1 MKSLPEIITILLYA
15 LSTAVVIIQADDPLN
30 PKEQK
35 EKATNLPPC
44 KACTTLAASFKL
56 GMDNTSRGKHAGGD
70 AAWEEEKLRSYKTSE
85 VRLVEIQEN
94 LCREVRRGQ
103 TQCHNLAND
112 HEHLLEEWFTHKQT
126 EEPDVHKW
134 LCIEQLKVCCPE
146 GHFGAECKQCTD
158 CHGNGKCKGD
168 GTRKGNGKCNCDA
181 GYAGDD
187 CNQCANGF
195 YEAFRDEK
203 KLLCSACHKSCTQ
216 DGGCKGAGPKACTK
230 CNEGWRW
237 DATNGCQDIN
247 ECLDNP
253 RTCRPNQFCVNN
265 EGTYSCLECDRS
277 CEGCDGDGPDMC
289 KKCASGFTLKD
300 GKCTDDSNE
309 KRDQYVNITR
319 FLTYFGLCVATCVIF
334 QSSTHIAYIVG
345 AAVAI
350 YIAASEYWLSSAPA
364 GANKPQIDTKQ
375 LEEMLMKSL

>member
-1 MKSLPEIITILLYA
+1 MKSLPEILL
-15 LSTAVVIIQADDPLN
+15 LTAVAVVVISADDPLN

-44 KACTTLAASFKL
+44 KACSTLAASFKL
-56 GMDNTSRGKHAGGD
+56 GMDNTRYDQKINHGQKKTITNQYSSIWNIYLTTISFSRGKHAGGD

-94 LCREVRRGQ
+94 LCQEVRRGQ
-103 TQCHNLAND
+103 TQCHNMAND

-134 LCIEQLKVCCPE
+134 LCIDQLKVCCPE

-187 CNQCANGF
+187 CNQCANGY

-203 KLLCSACHKSCTQ
+203 KLLCSACHKACTK
-216 DGGCKGAGPKACTK
+216 DGGCKGAGPK
-230 CNEGWRW
+230 
-237 DATNGCQDIN
+237 
-247 ECLDNP
+247 
-253 RTCRPNQFCVNN
+253 
-265 EGTYSCLECDRS
+265 
-277 CEGCDGDGPDMC
+277 
-289 KKCASGFTLKD
+289 
-300 GKCTDDSNE
+300 GK
-309 KRDQYVNITR
+309 
-319 FLTYFGLCVATCVIF
+319 
-334 QSSTHIAYIVG
+334 
-345 AAVAI
+345 
-350 YIAASEYWLSSAPA
+350 
-364 GANKPQIDTKQ
+364 
-375 LEEMLMKSL
+375 